1 MRISWFIRMVK
12 IAVAGG
18 SEFIV
23 GFQLAGI
30 KDVINVTDN
39 FFNGLKNIKNR
50 KDIGIVIVD
59 EEIIQSLDV
68 HQRFEIEASVDPV
81 FIPLSKKTEQDS
93 LKRLIKKSIGVDL
106 WK

>member
-1 MRISWFIRMVK
+1 MVK

-30 KDVINVTDN
+30 KDTIEVTGN
-39 FFNGLKNIKNR
+39 YFNELKNMKIR
-50 KDIGIVIVD
+50 KDIGIVVVD
-59 EEIIQSLDV
+59 EKIMEGLDI
-68 HQRFEIEASVDPV
+68 HQRLDIEASVEPV
-81 FIPLSKKTEQDS
+81 FIPVSTKAEQDS
-93 LKRLIKKSIGVDL
+93 LKRLIKKSIGIDL

>member
-1 MRISWFIRMVK
+1 MVK
-12 IAVAGG
+12 IAAVGG

-30 KDVINVTDN
+30 KDVFEVDRNA
-39 FFNGLKNIKNR
+39 FNELKNLKGR
-50 KDIGIVIVD
+50 KDFGIFVID
-59 EEIIQSLDV
+59 EKIMESLDM
-68 HQRFEIEASVDPV
+68 HQRLEIEASVEPV
-81 FIPLSKKTEQDS
+81 FIPVSTKAEQDS

>member
-1 MRISWFIRMVK
+1 MVK
-12 IAVAGG
+12 IAAVGG

-30 KDVINVTDN
+30 KDVFEVSKNA
-39 FFNGLKNIKNR
+39 FNELKNLKSR
-50 KDIGIVIVD
+50 KDFGIFVID
-59 EEIIQSLDV
+59 EKIMESLDM
-68 HQRFEIEASVDPV
+68 HQRLEIEASVDPV
-81 FIPLSKKTEQDS
+81 FIPLSTKVEQDS